1 MPRRCRL
8 LFLLLTLTTFRASS
22 ATLKQI
28 AVIELPGP
36 RGAHFDH
43 LSMDYEDHYLL
54 SAHTEPGILYV
65 IDVRAN
71 KLVAAIHG
79 LPGITAPIFVPGLKK
94 IYTCDWGENKVAV
107 ISLKDM
113 KVIKRLPTG
122 EKPNGGAYAEPFGKI
137 YISDTLGK
145 QLSVIDVRTDSVV
158 KTLKFRGETGM
169 AQYDPVDRK
178 VYVNLR
184 STDKIAEIDPASDAV
199 LAQYPVGRCDFN
211 HGLAIDPA
219 SRRAFL
225 LCVGNNLFTV
235 FALDE
240 HRPIAYIPLPE
251 GADDVAFDPG
261 LRRIYVTCESG
272 AISVIQ
278 EDDAN
283 HFRKLEDFPVEPG
296 VHTLA
301 VDIAT
306 HRLYAPE
313 AEENGRPVS
322 RVLVFEPVP

>member
-1 MPRRCRL
+1 MSRIRGFIL
-8 LFLLLTLTTFRASS
+8 LCALLIKVPCSA

-36 RGAHFDH
+36 RGQHFDH
-43 LSMDYEDHYLL
+43 LSIDYKDHCLL
-54 SAHTEPGILYV
+54 SAHTGTGTLYV
-65 IDVRAN
+65 IDLRAN

-79 LPGITAPIFVPGLKK
+79 LPGITAPIYVPGLNK
-94 IYTCDWGENKVAV
+94 IYACDWGENKVAV
-107 ISLKDM
+107 ISLRDIR
-113 KVIKRLPTG
+113 VITRLPTG
-122 EKPNGGAYAEPFGKI
+122 QKPNGGAYAEPFGKV

-145 QLSVIDVRTDSVV
+145 QLSVINVHADSIV
-158 KTLKFRGETGM
+158 KTLHFPSETGM
-169 AQYDPVDRK
+169 VQYDPVSKK

-184 STDKIAEIDPASDAV
+184 STDKLAEIDPASDTVIAK
-199 LAQYPVGRCDFN
+199 YPVGRCDFN
-211 HGLAIDPA
+211 HGLALDPA

-235 FALDE
+235 FALDT
-240 HRPIAYIPLPE
+240 HRPIAYIPLPD

-272 AISVIQ
+272 AITVIQ

-283 HFRKLEDFPVEPG
+283 HFRKLENFPVQPG
-296 VHTLA
+296 VHTLV
-301 VDIAT
+301 VDVTT

-313 AEENGRPVS
+313 AEQDGRDVS
-322 RVLVFEPVP
+322 RILVFEPVP

>member
-1 MPRRCRL
+1 
-8 LFLLLTLTTFRASS
+8 LFKRSCILSLLLSLCAVPVSA
-22 ATLKQI
+22 ATLKKI
-28 AVIELPGP
+28 VVIELPGT

-43 LSMDYEDHYLL
+43 LSIDYADGYLV

-65 IDVRAN
+65 IDLKTSR
-71 KLVAAIHG
+71 LVAAIHG
-79 LPGITAPIFVPGLKK
+79 LPGITAPICVPRLKK
-94 IYTCDWGENKVAV
+94 VYACDWGENKVAV
-107 ISLKDM
+107 VSLANM
-113 KVIKRLPTG
+113 KIIKRLPTG
-122 EKPNGGAYAEPFGKI
+122 QKPNGGAFAEPFGKV

-145 QLSVIDVRTDSVV
+145 QLSVIDVRTDSIV
-158 KTLKFRGETGM
+158 KTLRFSSETGM
-169 AQYDPVDRK
+169 VQYDPVGKK

-184 STDKIAEIDPASDAV
+184 SSNKIAEIDPANDSIV
-199 LAQYPVGRCDFN
+199 AQYPVGRCDFN
-211 HGLAIDPA
+211 HGLALDPA
-219 SRRAFL
+219 NQRAFL

-235 FALDE
+235 FALDS

-251 GADDVAFDPG
+251 GADDVAFDPA

-301 VDIAT
+301 LDVT
-306 HRLYAPE
+306 TQRFYAPE

-322 RVLVFEPVP
+322 RILVFEPVP

>member
-1 MPRRCRL
+1 MISRGRI
-8 LFLLLTLTTFRASS
+8 LLLLSLLCTISASA
-22 ATLKQI
+22 ATLKKV

-43 LSMDYEDHYLL
+43 LSIDYADDFLL

-65 IDVRAN
+65 IALKTSRV
-71 KLVAAIHG
+71 VAAIHG
-79 LPGITAPIFVPGLKK
+79 LPGITAPICVPALKK
-94 IYTCDWGENKVAV
+94 VYACDWGENKVAV
-107 ISLKDM
+107 VSLADM
-113 KVIKRLPTG
+113 KIIKRLPTG
-122 EKPNGGAYAEPFGKI
+122 QKPNGGAFAEPFGKV

-145 QLSVIDVRTDSVV
+145 QLSVIDVRTDSIV
-158 KTLKFRGETGM
+158 KTFHFSGETGM
-169 AQYDPVDRK
+169 VQYDPVGKK

-184 STDKIAEIDPASDAV
+184 SSNKIAEIDPATDSV
-199 LAQYPVGRCDFN
+199 LARYPVGRCDFN
-211 HGLAIDPA
+211 HGLALD
-219 SRRAFL
+219 SENRRAFL

-235 FALDE
+235 FALDS
-240 HRPIAYIPLPE
+240 HRPVDYIPLPE
-251 GADDVAFDPG
+251 GADDVAFDPA

-301 VDIAT
+301 LDVST
-306 HRLYAPE
+306 HRIYAPE
-313 AEENGRPVS
+313 SEENGHGVS
-322 RVLVFEPVP
+322 RILVFEPVP

>member
-1 MPRRCRL
+1 MLYRNSILSL
-8 LFLLLTLTTFRASS
+8 LFSLCAVLATA
-22 ATLKQI
+22 ATLKRV
-28 AVIELPGP
+28 AVIDLPGP

-43 LSMDYEDHYLL
+43 LSIDYEDHYLL

-65 IDVRAN
+65 IDIRT
-71 KLVAAIHG
+71 KQLVATIHG
-79 LPGITAPIFVPGLKK
+79 LLGITAPIYVPGLKK

-122 EKPNGGAYAEPFGKI
+122 EKPNGGAYAEPFGKV

-145 QLSVIDVRTDSVV
+145 QLSVIDVHTDSIV
-158 KTLKFRGETGM
+158 KTLRFPSETGM
-169 AQYDPVDRK
+169 AQFDPVSNH

-184 STDKIAEIDPASDAV
+184 STDRLAEIDPATDSVIAR
-199 LAQYPVGRCDFN
+199 YPVGRCDFN
-211 HGLAIDPA
+211 HGLALDPTA
-219 SRRAFL
+219 RRAFL

-235 FALDE
+235 FALDS
-240 HRPIAYIPLPE
+240 HQPVAYIPLPE

-261 LRRIYVTCESG
+261 LHRIYVTCESG
-272 AISVIQ
+272 AITVIQ

-283 HFRKLEDFPVEPG
+283 HFRKLEDFAVEPG

-301 VDIAT
+301 VDVTT

-313 AEENGRPVS
+313 AEENGRDVS
-322 RVLVFEPVP
+322 RIFVFEPVP